1 MKNLLVMIMA
11 IGAMIVSSNVYA
23 GHCFR
28 NNIRQDVIIERV
40 IAPTRAQVIEYA
52 EVPNL
57 RIERVVDRYGNQRI
71 IQRID
76 NRDIQ
81 NFEIRR
87 NENLRRETIR
97 VERIRGNRDFVIQR
111 QRIVNRQRGGL
122 VRGILGGVANIIDAS
137 RGRSVIIERQV
148 IRH

>member
-1 MKNLLVMIMA
+1 MKSLVVA
-11 IGAMIVSSNVYA
+11 LVAFTAMIFSVDVNA

-76 NRDIQ
+76 NHDIR

-87 NENLRRETIR
+87 NENLRREVIR
-97 VERIRGNRDFVIQR
+97 VERIRGQRDVIVER
-111 QRIVNRQRGGL
+111 QRIVRRGGL
-122 VRGILGGVANIIDAS
+122 VRGILNGVANIVDAS
-137 RGRSVIIERQV
+137 RGRSVVIERQV
-148 IRH
+148 IRR